1 MGVYGFN
8 FGQDTTIKKLALLL
22 LGAIITGVT
31 VSLFEEII
39 FRGALLQGL
48 SKKVTPSLAIFA
60 TSAVYAYVHFISFT
74 EPKIDETTN
83 FFTIISQ
90 FYFTYSTSI
99 NIENYDAFLS
109 LFILGLLLGL
119 IRVRTKSILQCIAMH
134 AGLVAGIKLFRF
146 FMEYKPGTQ
155 FDFLVSNFDHRLGF
169 MAMILLSIAT
179 TIYYFFY
186 FKEKIP
192 SKIH

>member
-60 TSAVYAYVHFISFT
+60 TSAVYAY
-74 EPKIDETTN
+74 
-83 FFTIISQ
+83 
-90 FYFTYSTSI
+90 Y
-99 NIENYDAFLS
+99 A
-109 LFILGLLLGL
+109 
-119 IRVRTKSILQCIAMH
+119 
-134 AGLVAGIKLFRF
+134 
-146 FMEYKPGTQ
+146 
-155 FDFLVSNFDHRLGF
+155 
-169 MAMILLSIAT
+169 
-179 TIYYFFY
+179 
-186 FKEKIP
+186 
-192 SKIH
+192 